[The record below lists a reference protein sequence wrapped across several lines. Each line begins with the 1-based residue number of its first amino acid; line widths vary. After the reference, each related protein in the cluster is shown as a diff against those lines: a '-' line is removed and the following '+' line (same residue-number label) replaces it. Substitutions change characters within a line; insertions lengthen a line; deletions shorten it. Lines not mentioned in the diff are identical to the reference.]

1 MTELYLWLKT
11 FHLLSVITWAGS
23 MLLLPWLFILL
34 VKHQAN
40 PDKELLLL
48 EIIRL
53 LIRRVINFAMLATYL
68 TGGGLIWVLSQTG
81 SPIEGWLH
89 SKLTLV
95 LLLTLCHG
103 LLSRSRRKIV
113 SQGGEPKP
121 LKFYYTLAA
130 TITICI
136 IGAVF
141 LVVHKP
147 M

>member
-1 MTELYLWLKT
+1 
-11 FHLLSVITWAGS
+11 
-23 MLLLPWLFILL
+23 MLLLPWLFVLL
-34 VKHQAN
+34 IKYEAN

-53 LIRRVINFAMLATYL
+53 LIRRIINFAMIATFI
-68 TGGGLIWVLSQTG
+68 TGGGLIWVLTQTG
-81 SPIEGWLH
+81 GVMQGWLH

-95 LLLTLCHG
+95 LILTICHG

-113 SQGGEPKP
+113 TQGDAPKP

-130 TITICI
+130 TITVCI
-136 IGAVF
+136 AGAVF
-141 LVVHKP
+141 FAVHKP